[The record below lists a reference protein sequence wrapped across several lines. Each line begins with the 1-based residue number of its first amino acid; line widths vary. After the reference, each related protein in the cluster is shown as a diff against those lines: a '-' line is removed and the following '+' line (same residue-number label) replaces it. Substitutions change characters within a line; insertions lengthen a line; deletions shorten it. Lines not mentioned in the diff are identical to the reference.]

1 MSSTFRLKKEHY
13 KFVHLGKGF
22 NMHVE
27 SKDKIYTVE
36 EYVEHELKS
45 AVRSEFINGQL
56 FEMAGEKDINN
67 EIAGS
72 LYILLTTLLKSLGY
86 FVYNRDVK
94 VKIFGENK
102 YYYPDVF
109 VTKELKNE
117 NNKYVKYEPILI
129 IEVVSETT
137 HTTDYVDKYVAYI
150 KIPSLV
156 YYLIIEPETTLVTCF
171 TKGNDNEWSTSKYTS
186 LDDVIKLGAV
196 DNLSFQLRQIY
207 L

>member
-1 MSSTFRLKKEHY
+1 
-13 KFVHLGKGF
+13 
-22 NMHVE
+22 MHVE

-86 FVYNRDVK
+86 FVYNHDVK